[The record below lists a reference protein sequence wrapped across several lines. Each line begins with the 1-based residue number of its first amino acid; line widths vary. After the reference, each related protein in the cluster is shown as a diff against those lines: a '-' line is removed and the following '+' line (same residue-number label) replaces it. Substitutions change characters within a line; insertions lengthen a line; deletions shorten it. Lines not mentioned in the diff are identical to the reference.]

1 MISAVELLFLL
12 VYYFLAAI
20 LTMMQVTS
28 AFIGTTP
35 IIRTDNVVEFYYS
48 FIASQGHHQHYPLS
62 KSRILLP
69 SSAAS
74 SSSSCT
80 SLAAALDE
88 DNEQQHSHRGVHVTV
103 DTVVTAWSTYSHHSN
118 SHVEE
123 NSSVNNNK
131 DGIETIRHIMS
142 MATTAA
148 SSLSSS
154 TSYLAS
160 KKESTSS
167 NSINID
173 TLSSFIGHRVAENNN
188 NNNNNNNKDNNSNVV
203 TTIDIIHMDTPARQ
217 SLPPYLQLRS
227 IPNKGLGVFST
238 SNECIPAG
246 TYLGEYTGEILS
258 NDNIKDRRYI
268 PSKEYLR
275 TCEDVAWCASRLDRC
290 QTMTGCYLY
299 GISLPTT
306 TTTSSL
312 SSSLLE
318 NKSRIYIDAEDEYYS
333 TWTRFINHAYPPHD
347 NVCPRSIHSSYDG
360 QPRVWFITNRD
371 VYYGDELCFNYGDDY
386 WYDGDTVV

>member
-28 AFIGTTP
+28 ALIGTTP

-62 KSRILLP
+62 KSRILRP
-69 SSAAS
+69 SSTAS

-88 DNEQQHSHRGVHVTV
+88 DNEQQHSRRGVHVTV
-103 DTVVTAWSTYSHHSN
+103 DTVVTAWSTYPHHSN

-123 NSSVNNNK
+123 NNSINNR
-131 DGIETIRHIMS
+131 DGIETIRHIKS

-154 TSYLAS
+154 TSFLTL

-167 NSINID
+167 KSINID
-173 TLSSFIGHRVAENNN
+173 TLSSFIGHRVAD
-188 NNNNNNNKDNNSNVV
+188 NNNKDDNSNVV
-203 TTIDIIHMDTPARQ
+203 TTIDMIHMDTPARQ
-217 SLPPYLQLRS
+217 SLPPHLQLRS

-246 TYLGEYTGEILS
+246 TYLGEYTGEILY
-258 NDNIKDRRYI
+258 NDEIKDRRYV

-275 TCEDVAWCASRLDRC
+275 TCEDMAWCASRLDRC
-290 QTMTGCYLY
+290 QTMSGCYLY

-306 TTTSSL
+306 TTSSS

-318 NKSRIYIDAEDEYYS
+318 NESRIYIDAEDEYYS

-386 WYDGDTVV
+386 WYDDDTVV